1 MILQKNIGSAI
12 TGGNSIAGR
21 TLSVLDLAG
30 DIRHDGSDVLSQQ
43 MVSTIADQDD
53 HCYDQG
59 DLSRLDAPVI
69 F

>member
-1 MILQKNIGSAI
+1 MILQEYTGSAI
-12 TGGNSIAGR
+12 TGGDSIAGR

-53 HCYDQG
+53 YCDDQG
-59 DLSRLDAPVI
+59 DLSQLDAPVI